1 MTALSA
7 TYRAWPP
14 DGTLGLS
21 PATLA
26 ALSSEEFLSESTNQ
40 DANFNLHARLV
51 LRRKDSVVG
60 ADFRSV
66 SGKEKIIF
74 KFGKV
79 FPHHHNSFTIYRCK
93 SLREIGEF

>member
-14 DGTLGLS
+14 DGTLELS

-40 DANFNLHARLV
+40 DANFNPPARLV
-51 LRRKDSVVG
+51 LKRKDSVVG
-60 ADFRSV
+60 AGFRSV
-66 SGKEKIIF
+66 SGKQEKIIF
-74 KFGKV
+74 KFGKL
-79 FPHHHNSFTIYRCK
+79 FPHHHKGGLHLGKPSQI
-93 SLREIGEF
+93 